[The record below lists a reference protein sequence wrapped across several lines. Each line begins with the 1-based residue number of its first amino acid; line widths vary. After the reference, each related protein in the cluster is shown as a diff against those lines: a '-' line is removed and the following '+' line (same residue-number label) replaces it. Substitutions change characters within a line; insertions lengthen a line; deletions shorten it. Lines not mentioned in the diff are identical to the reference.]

1 MFGDSAVGF
10 LPSESNFPPTN
21 RENAG
26 LQSYN
31 DRVLRTIKKPRIT
44 EDKKRSEATVQAI
57 YF

>member
-10 LPSESNFPPTN
+10 LPSESNFPLTN

-31 DRVLRTIKKPRIT
+31 DHVLRTIKKPRIT
-44 EDKKRSEATVQAI
+44 EDKKRSEATVRAT

>member
-10 LPSESNFPPTN
+10 LPSDSNFPPTN
-21 RENAG
+21 RENTG

-44 EDKKRSEATVQAI
+44 EDKNRSEATVQAT

>member
-31 DRVLRTIKKPRIT
+31 DRVLPTIKKPRIT
-44 EDKKRSEATVQAI
+44 EDKKRSEGIVQAT

>member
-1 MFGDSAVGF
+1 MFGDSAVEF
-10 LPSESNFPPTN
+10 LPSETNFSPTN
-21 RENAG
+21 RENVG

-44 EDKKRSEATVQAI
+44 EDKKRSEVTVQAT

>member
-10 LPSESNFPPTN
+10 LPSESNFPPIN

-31 DRVLRTIKKPRIT
+31 YRVLRTIKKPRIT
-44 EDKKRSEATVQAI
+44 EDKKRSEAAVQAT